1 VIAARYQSEG
11 RADEYTTE
19 QNTFRLLWPSGK
31 HITPKLPAFIDFVV
45 EYVKLEN
52 THQ

>member
-19 QNTFRLLWPSGK
+19 QNTFRLWPSGK
-31 HITPKLPAFIDFVV
+31 HITLKLPTFIDFVV